1 MIILLDMSRFTSI
14 TSAAAT
20 ITDLNVDN
28 IRPSNKTRVNLLSD
42 IEMNYNNIKNVKS
55 INLNNTIDLIYDSNK
70 NTAAIK
76 LTGTNYKGVIYDN
89 TFNRPY
95 EQVLPITQEYIIPD
109 NNVELI
115 RSIVQQPS
123 RIYLVNPA
131 SGNQTFDIP
140 ALQPIIEYQNTHL
153 RFSNTN
159 LSNLINFTY
168 KGENIIQIGYERASF
183 IWYTADGT
191 NYAWKY
197 VT

>member
-1 MIILLDMSRFTSI
+1 MLILLDMSRFTSI
-14 TSAAAT
+14 TAT
-20 ITDLNVDN
+20 TGTVNDLSVDN
-28 IRPSNKTRVNLLSD
+28 IRTATKARVNLLSD
-42 IEMNYNNIKNVKS
+42 IEMNYNNIKNAKA
-55 INLNNTIDLIYDSNK
+55 INLNNTIDIIYDSNK

-76 LTGTNYKGVIYDN
+76 LTGTNIKGVIYDN
-89 TFNRPY
+89 TFNKPY
-95 EQVLPITQEYIIPD
+95 EQILPITQEYVIPD

-115 RSIVQQPS
+115 RSIVQQPAK
-123 RIYLVNPA
+123 IYLVNPA

-183 IWYTADGT
+183 IWYTADGA
-191 NYAWKY
+191 NYTWKY

>member
-1 MIILLDMSRFTSI
+1 MLILLDMSRFTSI
-14 TSAAAT
+14 TAT
-20 ITDLNVDN
+20 TGTINDLLVDN
-28 IRPSNKTRVNLLSD
+28 IQPATKARVNLLSD
-42 IEMNYNNIKNVKS
+42 IEMNYNNIKNIKA
-55 INLNNTIDLIYDSNK
+55 INLNNTIDIIYDTNK

-76 LTGTNYKGVIYDN
+76 LTGTNYKGVIYDT
-89 TFNRPY
+89 TFNKPY
-95 EQVLPITQEYIIPD
+95 EQILPISQEYVIPD
-109 NNVELI
+109 NNVELL

-159 LSNLINFTY
+159 ISNLINFTY

>member
-1 MIILLDMSRFTSI
+1 MLILLDMSRFT
-14 TSAAAT
+14 T
-20 ITDLNVDN
+20 ITATTGTINDLSVDN
-28 IRPSNKTRVNLLSD
+28 IRTATKTRINLLSD
-42 IEMNYNNIKNVKS
+42 IEMNYNNIKNVKA
-55 INLNNTIDLIYDSNK
+55 INLNDTIDIVYDSNK

-76 LTGTNYKGVIYDN
+76 LTGTNIKGVIYDN
-89 TFNRPY
+89 NFNKPY
-95 EQVLPITQEYIIPD
+95 EQILPITQEYIIPD
-109 NNVELI
+109 NNIELI

-123 RIYLVNPA
+123 KIYLVNPV
-131 SGNQTFDIP
+131 SGNQVFDIP

-183 IWYTADGT
+183 IWYTTDGA
-191 NYAWKY
+191 NYTWKY